1 METIVYK
8 KKLDLSN
15 DNQDTIINDHLTVH
29 EMEVEIECGPSMLN
43 KSVKLI
49 FLGSLTDEKFE
60 WPFHLS
66 DYIVRRVTDITFGEN
81 SWSIKKVL
89 VDSEQNENGIIY
101 LSLFA
106 NRPNFID
113 NN

>member
-1 METIVYK
+1 METLVYK
-8 KKLDLSN
+8 KKLDLSK
-15 DNQDTIINDHLTVH
+15 DNQNTIINGHLTVD

-43 KSVKLI
+43 KSVKLT
-49 FLGSLTDEKFE
+49 FLGSLPDEKFE

-89 VDSEQNENGIIY
+89 VDSEEYKDGIIY

-106 NRPNFID
+106 NKQNFID